1 MSTDVDLPDKLTFKR
16 KEVIKYTKLDGK
28 VLDYWQREFG
38 GFSPTINIDG
48 EEFYSRKDI
57 EFIFQLKQ
65 WMIVEKIGKEKVREK
80 IKSLIVE
87 KADNNSESLEIETI
101 SPEDKIKKIRDSLE
115 EILTML
121 EKNVI
126 N

>member
-1 MSTDVDLPDKLTFKR
+1 MNTDIDLPDKLTFKR

-38 GFSPTINIDG
+38 GFSPSVNIDG
-48 EEFYSRKDI
+48 EEFYSKKDI

-65 WMIVEKIGKEKVREK
+65 WMIVEKINKEK
-80 IKSLIVE
+80 IKE
-87 KADNNSESLEIETI
+87 KLNHGYPENADNNKDQ
-101 SPEDKIKKIRDSLE
+101 PENGIAVNENKIKIIRDSLE
-115 EILTML
+115 EILTIL
-121 EKNVI
+121 EKNDI